1 MFRFGILQPKPIF
14 PNTNPNHCTKW
25 SFLLLPLPYC
35 SLSCNLDLQ
44 TTMAMT
50 LKYDRSKGRINGTL
64 NNINYEYYFNFN
76 NKSD

>member
-1 MFRFGILQPKPIF
+1 MV
-14 PNTNPNHCTKW
+14 
-25 SFLLLPLPYC
+25 FLLLTLPYC

-44 TTMAMT
+44 TPMEMT